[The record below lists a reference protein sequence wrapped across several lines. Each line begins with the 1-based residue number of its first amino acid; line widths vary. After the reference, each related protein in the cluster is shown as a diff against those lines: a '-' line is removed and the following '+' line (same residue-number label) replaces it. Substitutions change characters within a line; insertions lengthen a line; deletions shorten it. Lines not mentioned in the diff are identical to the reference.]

1 VSDTEVLREPP
12 GAPEEPSPSPRGRR
26 RGLTPLEGLALGLLL
41 LIGLRTWIGDALA
54 KPALETWSTIFV
66 SISVQAL
73 PFLVLG
79 VSLSGAIAAF
89 VPASWLS
96 RVLPKRA
103 LVAVPTA
110 GLAGIL
116 LPGCECGSVPIAGR
130 LVARDASPPAAL
142 AFMLSAPA
150 INPIVLTSTA
160 VAFPG
165 QPRVVIARFVASLA
179 TAIVV
184 GLLWARLG
192 REDLTSLPRRRIVE
206 GATRWQTFHRTALH
220 DFLHAGGYLVVGAAA
235 AATLHVVVPASWLDS
250 VASSGFLSVIGLA
263 VLAVVLCMCSEA
275 DAFVAAS
282 LSQFSM
288 AGRLAF
294 MVVGPA
300 VDLKLI
306 AMQAGTFG
314 RPFAVR
320 FAPLAFVV
328 ATSAAVLTAWW
339 LL

>member
-1 VSDTEVLREPP
+1 MP
-12 GAPEEPSPSPRGRR
+12 
-26 RGLTPLEGLALGLLL
+26 TPLEGLALGLLAVVL
-41 LIGLRTWIGDALA
+41 VRRFVGDALA
-54 KPALETWSTIFV
+54 TPAIETWSTIFA
-66 SISVQAL
+66 SISLQAL

-79 VSLSGAIAAF
+79 VTLSGAIAAL

-103 LVAVPTA
+103 VVAVPAA
-110 GLAGIL
+110 GLAGTL

-150 INPIVLTSTA
+150 INPVVLTATA

-165 QPRVVIARFVASLA
+165 QPRVVAARFVASLA

-192 REDLTSLPRRRIVE
+192 REELTSLPRRRIVE
-206 GATRWQTFHRTALH
+206 GASRWQTFHRTALH

-235 AATLHVVVPASWLDS
+235 AATLHVVVPPSWLDA
-250 VASSGFLSVIGLA
+250 VASSGAIAVVGLAGLA
-263 VLAVVLCMCSEA
+263 VILCMCSEA

-282 LSQFSM
+282 LTQFSM
-288 AGRLAF
+288 TARLAF
-294 MVVGPA
+294 MVVGPV

-306 AMQAGTFG
+306 ALQSGTFG
-314 RPFAVR
+314 RPFAAR
-320 FAPLAFVV
+320 FAPLSLGVAVV
-328 ATSAAVLTAWW
+328 AAVLTAWW